1 MAQPS
6 RSTWRLLAVGPKPPP
21 LNGTSVSFQNF
32 CDEVARYADQ
42 IQLTIIDTAPPQL
55 KEKSKL
61 FTFGNLSKVLEVLG
75 SFLGNIG
82 RTDRVIIV
90 GSHQFLLTAGALCLF
105 IARLFGKP
113 CAYRTFGYMDRYYE
127 SLSPAMQWFFRFVMG
142 RLDNLI
148 VETELS
154 YNNLKPVLGNKVSWI
169 GGFRPMLE
177 ETDETVLLKNT
188 ECNKLRLASLGQVRE
203 DKGIFVL
210 LESLRDPRIQA
221 KSHIQCDIYGPLFQ
235 SISERFEEELS
246 RTPNA
251 HYCGIVNAEEAV
263 ATLSDYDALIF
274 PTFYKGEGHPGVIM
288 EAMMAGIPVITTSF
302 RSIPELIHNG
312 ENGLLVPPHDAKRL
326 ADAIEMVDLDRPL
339 LEAMGQRN
347 WEKRTAYDVR
357 EVVPL
362 ILQKIGISVA
372 ARDVTLDRHFLG

>member
-1 MAQPS
+1 M
-6 RSTWRLLAVGPKPPP
+6 AVGPKPPP

-32 CDEVARYADQ
+32 CDEVARYSDQ

-75 SFLGNIG
+75 SFLSNIG

-113 CAYRTFGYMDRYYE
+113 CFYRTFGYMDRYYE
-127 SLSPAMQWFFRFVMG
+127 SLSPVMQWFFRFVMG

-177 ETDETVLLKNT
+177 ETSEAAPLKST
-188 ECNKLRLASLGQVRE
+188 ERSKLRLASLGQVRE

-210 LESLRDPRIQA
+210 LESLRDPRILA
-221 KSHIQCDIYGPLFQ
+221 KSNVQCDIYGPLFQ

-263 ATLSDYDALIF
+263 ATLANYDALIF

-312 ENGLLVPPHDAKRL
+312 ENGLLVPAHDAKRL

-339 LEAMGQRN
+339 LKAMGQRN
-347 WEKRTAYDVR
+347 WEKRTTYDVR

-372 ARDVTLDRHFLG
+372 AQDKHKRVTADEVLKQR